1 MMSQEEKEQIR
12 KKLIRQK
19 MKEDGAFDGRFQE
32 KTFKDPS
39 HYKKKYKCREKID
52 PNEYDKADDF
62 SDIELFEFIEEEEDE
77 IEEEVELSEWTE
89 DWDSSNDI
97 NVEDK

>member
-12 KKLIRQK
+12 KKLIREK

-39 HYKKKYKCREKID
+39 HYKKKYKCRERID
-52 PNEYDKADDF
+52 PEEYDKADDY
-62 SDIELFEFIEEEEDE
+62 SDIELFEFLEEDE
-77 IEEEVELSEWTE
+77 ELEEEVELSEWNE

-97 NVEDK
+97 KVKEE